1 MCRGNGHAEGK
12 NCKSWSPQK
21 LIKSKTCM
29 ANNSFTHQK
38 SSQICKIFPKSP
50 TKFVAVLSH
59 IWQQSW
65 KNPVK

>member
-1 MCRGNGHAEGK
+1 MKEEKNKCVEKMAMQKER

-29 ANNSFTHQK
+29 ANNSFIHQK
-38 SSQICKIFPKSP
+38 SSQIRKMFPKSP

-59 IWQQSW
+59 IW
-65 KNPVK
+65 